1 MQQPKVVVYSSR
13 DKCPIKSSEEPLVSV
28 IIPTYNRREMLKI
41 ALESINRQL
50 YRNYQII
57 IVDDASTDGTA
68 ELVSNFYKNETL
80 IQLSKQGGAAKARN
94 EGIKRAKGDLIA
106 FLDSD
111 DEWLPEYLGL
121 QVAAMVQNPIATM
134 SFCGCLLLNPD
145 GMRQEII
152 YQDSLRYS
160 NLVHRLLFN
169 TSFIITM
176 SAVVARAEKIRRVG
190 FLNESLQVAEDREF
204 YIRLLQLGDDIIYV
218 PEMLVLKNQGK
229 DNLIS
234 DISTWKRNAMRMLN
248 IFFSN
253 SENQQYKYLEGR
265 ARGRIGIILLKRAL
279 GSNVSLAS
287 RLRILIIAISILA
300 RFARYLKKDIFNFLL
315 KTPK

>member
-1 MQQPKVVVYSSR
+1 
-13 DKCPIKSSEEPLVSV
+13 
-28 IIPTYNRREMLKI
+28 
-41 ALESINRQL
+41 
-50 YRNYQII
+50 
-57 IVDDASTDGTA
+57 
-68 ELVSNFYKNETL
+68 
-80 IQLSKQGGAAKARN
+80 
-94 EGIKRAKGDLIA
+94 
-106 FLDSD
+106 
-111 DEWLPEYLGL
+111 
-121 QVAAMVQNPIATM
+121 
-134 SFCGCLLLNPD
+134 
-145 GMRQEII
+145 MRQEII